1 MDSSPHLC
9 LTVRCLEENISAG
22 LPEVISPTRSSTAS
36 TCTDTVSLS
45 SMDHEDP
52 ERNMQNQLTRT
63 NSCLIVD
70 GKGQNR
76 LFKMHWES
84 NLVVMK
90 YLTNTRSQKLKGHS
104 TRWQLVNIVVSH
116 MKEIH
121 GRIPT
126 CKQRETYALGIIS
139 LFPSLRDPFSAKGY
153 IIQDF
158 SLLFNAETSN
168 KLLERWQTAFKHRII
183 NEAKSLTSTAR
194 LHCLINSAEGQES
207 ENEAFE
213 RLVHFH
219 KSCTSIEDHL
229 SERKGHQPC
238 RLRLGRIKGRI
249 DHFYLVMDKH
259 LISCAATRSLSAVD
273 ELFKDYVFN
282 LTYEEAL
289 VYIFTFLQTTVY
301 NIDVGP
307 TSESPRVKKLRAKL
321 LH

>member
-1 MDSSPHLC
+1 MKSKFGLSTTADPQVFNDTDPNVEEEIFHELMDSSPHLC

-22 LPEVISPTRSSTAS
+22 LPEVISPTRLSTAS

-45 SMDHEDP
+45 STDHEDP

-168 KLLERWQTAFKHRII
+168 KLLERWETAFKHRII

-207 ENEAFE
+207 ENDWDND
-213 RLVHFH
+213 VI
-219 KSCTSIEDHL
+219 CPT
-229 SERKGHQPC
+229 P
-238 RLRLGRIKGRI
+238 
-249 DHFYLVMDKH
+249 
-259 LISCAATRSLSAVD
+259 SAS
-273 ELFKDYVFN
+273 
-282 LTYEEAL
+282 
-289 VYIFTFLQTTVY
+289 
-301 NIDVGP
+301 P
-307 TSESPRVKKLRAKL
+307 TSFREKEDLRSVQQRPLKDLCISISLAPAFKTISVRGRATS
-321 LH
+321 HVA

>member
-22 LPEVISPTRSSTAS
+22 LPE
-36 TCTDTVSLS
+36 
-45 SMDHEDP
+45 DHEDP
-52 ERNMQNQLTRT
+52 ERTMQNQLTRT

-90 YLTNTRSQKLKGHS
+90 YLMNTRSQKLKGHS
-104 TRWQLVNIVVSH
+104 TRRQLVNIVVSH

-168 KLLERWQTAFKHRII
+168 KLLERWETAFKHRII

-207 ENEAFE
+207 ENDWDND
-213 RLVHFH
+213 VI
-219 KSCTSIEDHL
+219 CPT
-229 SERKGHQPC
+229 P
-238 RLRLGRIKGRI
+238 
-249 DHFYLVMDKH
+249 
-259 LISCAATRSLSAVD
+259 SAS
-273 ELFKDYVFN
+273 
-282 LTYEEAL
+282 
-289 VYIFTFLQTTVY
+289 
-301 NIDVGP
+301 P
-307 TSESPRVKKLRAKL
+307 TSFREKEDLRSVQQRPLKDLCISISLAPALKTISVRGRATS
-321 LH
+321 HVA